1 MIEFAAETE
10 NAFLSDFFLN
20 WNEIAAMAENEFLL
34 EKFLKIG
41 MNLRLRQKMIMYL
54 KKFVEFGWNCGS
66 DRKSNSV
73 RIFFKLE
80 WKCG

>member
-10 NAFLSDFFLN
+10 NAFLSVFLN
-20 WNEIAAMAENEFLL
+20 WNEIAAMAENEILW

-41 MNLRLRQKMIMYL
+41 MNLRLRQKMIMSL
-54 KKFVEFGWNCGS
+54 NKFVEIVWNCGS

-73 RIFFKLE
+73 RIFQKLE